1 MKAEELAELEQLVEC
16 TWNEFIAQDK
26 YNNSTEFLHFKMYE
40 LKKQNKELIEE
51 NTNLRNTL
59 SCIVS
64 GE

>member
-1 MKAEELAELEQLVEC
+1 MKRPKKKYFEIVGKNYQNVYDNERYEEHLNAFIDHLE
-16 TWNEFIAQDK
+16 N
-26 YNNSTEFLHFKMYE
+26 
-40 LKKQNKELIEE
+40 QNKELIEE